1 MVNPRSSFSDKSRWR
16 DSIRERLKTIS
27 PGERQGRSLRICEQ
41 LHSLFFG
48 KKVLALFAPTR
59 TEPNLDL
66 LWDLGLLAS
75 HLVCYPRCEGE
86 TLLFRPVLALS
97 ELVSGRFGI
106 RQPVAGPALA
116 QLDLIVVPG
125 LAFTAEGNRLGR
137 GAGFYDR
144 FLSAIPATTVKV
156 GVCFEFQRVSE
167 VPQESHDVKMDAVVC
182 G

>member
-1 MVNPRSSFSDKSRWR
+1 MVNPRSPFYDKSRWR
-16 DSIRERLKTIS
+16 DSIREHLKTVS
-27 PGERQGRSLRICEQ
+27 PDERHGRSLRICEQ
-41 LHSLFFG
+41 LHSLFSG
-48 KKVLALFAPTR
+48 KKVLALFAPTL

-66 LWDLGLLAS
+66 LWDLGLLS
-75 HLVCYPRCEGE
+75 PYSVSYPRCEGG
-86 TLLFRPVLALS
+86 TLSFRPVSTLS
-97 ELVSGRFGI
+97 ELAPGRFGI
-106 RQPVAGPALA
+106 REPVAGPALA

-144 FLSAIPATTVKV
+144 FLTGIPATTVKV

-167 VPQESHDVKMDAVVC
+167 VPQESHDVKMDTVVC

>member
-1 MVNPRSSFSDKSRWR
+1 MVNPRSPFSEKSLWR
-16 DSIRERLKTIS
+16 ERIREQLQTIS
-27 PGERQGRSLRICEQ
+27 PSERQWRSLRICQQ

-48 KKVLALFAPTR
+48 KTVLALFAPTP

-66 LWDLGLLAS
+66 LWDLDLPAS
-75 HLVCYPRCEGE
+75 HLVSYPRCEGG
-86 TLLFRPVLALS
+86 TLLFRPVSALS
-97 ELVSGRFGI
+97 ELVFGRFGV
-106 RQPVAGPALA
+106 REPAAGPASA
-116 QLDLIVVPG
+116 QLDLILVPG
-125 LAFTAEGNRLGR
+125 LAFAAEGSRLGR

-144 FLSAIPATTVKV
+144 FLSTIPATTFKI

>member
-1 MVNPRSSFSDKSRWR
+1 
-16 DSIRERLKTIS
+16 
-27 PGERQGRSLRICEQ
+27 
-41 LHSLFFG
+41 
-48 KKVLALFAPTR
+48 
-59 TEPNLDL
+59 
-66 LWDLGLLAS
+66 
-75 HLVCYPRCEGE
+75 
-86 TLLFRPVLALS
+86 
-97 ELVSGRFGI
+97 
-106 RQPVAGPALA
+106 LA

-144 FLSAIPATTVKV
+144 FLAGIPANTVKV